1 MYDYTSITND
11 YISQSQLEIKI
22 IWSDYDEVE
31 AIEKCLEKIFTN
43 KESDCKFKTYKNI
56 IFKATRSGG
65 GTLFRDDL
73 QMFENSVIF
82 IIKFKE

>member
-1 MYDYTSITND
+1 M
-11 YISQSQLEIKI
+11 
-22 IWSDYDEVE
+22 
-31 AIEKCLEKIFTN
+31 EKILS
-43 KESDCKFKTYKNI
+43 KKDSDFKFKTYKDL

-82 IIKFKE
+82 IIKYREDD